1 MKLDDCID
9 RKSQGWRLLWS
20 KRITDIWKSKENPWS
35 WKKTRVCHESQEKK
49 GVQETEG
56 GPMGETLLKV
66 QRR

>member
-1 MKLDDCID
+1 M
-9 RKSQGWRLLWS
+9 WP

-49 GVQETEG
+49 GVKETEG